1 MVSQMNKLNF
11 LRISKIFL
19 EMLLCFLDTIMAIYV
34 VLDISIDRFIRVR
47 STVLDLAESLISYS
61 LLGRVS

>member
-1 MVSQMNKLNF
+1 MNKLNF

>member
-1 MVSQMNKLNF
+1 MNKLNF

-34 VLDISIDRFIRVR
+34 VLDIFIDRFIRVR